1 MAWQILIP
9 MRDIEEFC
17 YKWRINRM
25 WIFGSALRD
34 DFGPQ
39 SDVDVLVEF
48 APEAKWN
55 LLDLTSAEQELSK
68 IMGRPVD
75 LVERQCVEQS
85 ENWLRRRHIL
95 ESAEGLYVAR

>member
-1 MAWQILIP
+1 MAWQISIP

-17 YKWRINRM
+17 HKWRINRM

-48 APEAKWN
+48 VPEAK
-55 LLDLTSAEQELSK
+55 
-68 IMGRPVD
+68 
-75 LVERQCVEQS
+75 
-85 ENWLRRRHIL
+85 
-95 ESAEGLYVAR
+95 